1 MRVTIIIIALVL
13 CAVGIYKFGITY
25 TTKSAQEFLVVS
37 TKEDDGWEL
46 IEILQAYAK
55 GNGYV
60 FSGYRFDKESSVIVY
75 SIKMSDGKNLLTL
88 TSHQHGAYELSFYQR
103 DGVYIKDDFMGFMKG
118 AAKFKYELK
127 KSL

>member
-1 MRVTIIIIALVL
+1 MRGTIIVIALVL

-25 TTKSAQEFLVVS
+25 TTESAQDFLVVS
-37 TKEDDGWEL
+37 TEEDDGWEL

-55 GNGYV
+55 ENGYV
-60 FSGYRFDKESSVIVY
+60 FSGYRLDKESSVIVY
-75 SIKMSDGKNLLTL
+75 SVRPSNGGDLLTL
-88 TSHQHGAYELSFYQR
+88 TSHQHGTYVLSFYQR
-103 DGVYIKDDFMGFMKG
+103 DGVYIKDDFMGFMKD